1 MTRRDRF
8 AHAAVLLLALAAT
21 ITSIGHEF
29 TFDDIY
35 VVRNN
40 PRVHSLDGLGA
51 LFGQTYWPPQLGGD
65 GYRPLVMAL
74 FTLQWV
80 AGNGAPW
87 VFHAGNIALAIAV
100 AAAVHWCARAVLP
113 PAGAWVAAALFAVH
127 PVHVEVTGNVVG
139 QSELLVALYLS
150 LAVGHYIRVR
160 QRGMP
165 EWRDS
170 AVVLTLFA
178 LGLLAKEHAIVL
190 PPLLFLA
197 ELTVIRDR
205 AWRTDARAWRHA
217 RLLALVFALV
227 TTVYLFVR
235 SIVQTNLTGFV
246 SFPVFRFL
254 KMDAVDRVGMMMTEI
269 PRIAGLLVFPTRL
282 SGDYSPAEVTIP
294 DGLAAVELPGFFV
307 CAGVLA
313 LAVALRKRS
322 PVASF
327 GLGWLMLSYLPVSN
341 LLVATGFITAERTL
355 FFPSVGVVL
364 VAGAAF
370 EWLRTR
376 ERPVIRRA
384 AIAAVGVLLVLGTG
398 RSIHRQ
404 QVWKNN
410 DVFFDQLVRD
420 QPNGYRAHFLRG
432 RQVGG
437 AHGRL
442 RETEAEYRRAL
453 RLFPYDLSMTLVIAS
468 DYHRGG
474 MCAPAVSLL
483 RWSYAVQ
490 EDITDGRFQYVECL
504 GKLGRWSEARQA
516 ALDGLRFVDAR
527 QSRGLRRLLA
537 SADSALGR
545 RIWQRNA
552 ASSASG
558 KVLGLSQNP

>member
-8 AHAAVLLLALAAT
+8 ALGAVLLLALAAT
-21 ITSIGHEF
+21 VTSIGHEF

-40 PRVHSLDGLGA
+40 IRVHSLGGIWA

-65 GYRPLVMAL
+65 GYRPLVMTL

-87 VFHAGNIALAIAV
+87 VFHAGNIALALAV

-139 QSELLVALYLS
+139 QSELLVALFLS

-160 QRGMP
+160 RQGMP
-165 EWRDS
+165 GWRDS

-178 LGLLAKEHAIVL
+178 LGLLSKEHAIVL
-190 PPLLFLA
+190 PALLLAA
-197 ELTVIRDR
+197 ELTVIPDP

-217 RLLALVFALV
+217 RLLALAFALV
-227 TTVYLFVR
+227 ATVYLYVR

-246 SFPVFRFL
+246 SFPVFQYI
-254 KMDAVDRVGMMMTEI
+254 KMDAVDRVGMMMTEV
-269 PRIAGLLVFPTRL
+269 PRIAQLLVFPVRL

-307 CAGVLA
+307 CAGLLA
-313 LAVALRKRS
+313 LAIALRRRA
-322 PVASF
+322 PVASL

-370 EWLRTR
+370 EWLRAR
-376 ERPVIRRA
+376 ERPVHRRA
-384 AIAAVGVLLVLGTG
+384 AIAAVGVLLVLGTA
-398 RSIHRQ
+398 RSIDRQ
-404 QVWKNN
+404 RVWKNN
-410 DVFFDQLVRD
+410 DVFFDQLVLD

-442 RETEAEYRRAL
+442 QETEAEYRRAL
-453 RLFPYDLSMTLVIAS
+453 RLFPYDVSMTLVIAS

-474 MCAPAVSLL
+474 LCAPAVSLL
-483 RWSYAVQ
+483 KWSYAVK

-537 SADSALGR
+537 DADSALGR
-545 RIWQRNA
+545 RQWKRTMPVPE
-552 ASSASG
+552 SG
-558 KVLGLSQNP
+558 KAQGVSRIP

>member
-8 AHAAVLLLALAAT
+8 ALGAVLLLALAAT

-40 PRVHSLDGLGA
+40 VLVHSLSGIGA
-51 LFGQTYWPPQLGGD
+51 LFGQTYWPPHMGGD
-65 GYRPLVMAL
+65 GYRPLVMTL

-87 VFHAGNIALAIAV
+87 VFHAGNIVLALAV
-100 AAAVHWCARAVLP
+100 AAAVYWCARAVLP
-113 PAGAWVAAALFAVH
+113 SAGAWVAAALFAVH

-139 QSELLVALYLS
+139 QSELLVALFLS
-150 LAVGHYIRVR
+150 LAVGHYIRARR
-160 QRGMP
+160 QGMAG
-165 EWRDS
+165 WRDS
-170 AVVLTLFA
+170 AVVLALFA
-178 LGLLAKEHAIVL
+178 LGLFSKEHAIVL
-190 PPLLFLA
+190 PALLLVA
-197 ELTVIRDR
+197 ELTVIPDR
-205 AWRTDARAWRHA
+205 AWRTDVRAWRHA
-217 RLLALVFALV
+217 RLLALALV
-227 TTVYLFVR
+227 AAVYLYLR
-235 SIVQTNLTGFV
+235 SIVQTNLAGFV
-246 SFPVFRFL
+246 SFPVFQYI
-254 KMDAVDRVGMMMTEI
+254 KMDAVDRVGMMMTEV
-269 PRIAGLLVFPTRL
+269 PRIVQLLVFPVRL

-294 DGLAAVELPGFFV
+294 DGFAAVELPGFFI
-307 CAGVLA
+307 CAGLLA
-313 LAVALRKRS
+313 LAIVLRRRS

-327 GLGWLMLSYLPVSN
+327 GLGWLMVAYLPVSN
-341 LLVATGFITAERTL
+341 LLVAAGFITAERTL

-364 VAGAAF
+364 IAGAAF
-370 EWLRTR
+370 EWLRGR
-376 ERPVIRRA
+376 ERLVVRRA
-384 AIAAVGVLLVLGTG
+384 ALAAVGVLLVLGVG
-398 RSIHRQ
+398 RSIDRQ
-404 QVWKNN
+404 RVWKNN

-442 RETEAEYRRAL
+442 QETEAEYRRAL
-453 RLFPYDLSMTLVIAS
+453 RLFPYDVSMTLVIAS

-483 RWSYAVQ
+483 KWSYAVK

-527 QSRGLRRLLA
+527 QSSGLRRLLA
-537 SADSALGR
+537 DADSALGR
-545 RIWQRNA
+545 RSWQRNSPMRDRA
-552 ASSASG
+552 
-558 KVLGLSQNP
+558 KH